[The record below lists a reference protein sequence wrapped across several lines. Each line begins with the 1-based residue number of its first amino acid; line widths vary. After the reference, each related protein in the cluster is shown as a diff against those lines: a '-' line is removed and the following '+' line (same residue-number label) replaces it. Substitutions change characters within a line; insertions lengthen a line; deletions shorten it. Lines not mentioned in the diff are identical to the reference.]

1 MQPQLI
7 TGLAAIASDYDALIC
22 DVWGVLH
29 NGHAAFSEAATALKK
44 FRDHHGPVILL
55 SNAPRPASD
64 LVRQFAGLGV
74 PPDCYDTIITSGGA
88 TRADLAIRTGKGRL
102 AMMHLGPARD
112 APIYEGLDVEKVDPE
127 DAEIVLCTGLYDDD
141 NETPEM
147 YFPLLNELKARG
159 LPMLCANPDVRV
171 PRGPK
176 MVWCAG
182 ALAEEYEEIGGEVT
196 YYGKPFGPIYDVTR
210 AAAKGAS
217 RLLAVGD
224 GLFTDIKGANAA
236 GIDALF
242 IADGLH
248 GEEVEPYTPE
258 HLADLFARS
267 GVNAR
272 AVLRALTW

>member
-7 TGLAAIASDYDALIC
+7 TGLAAIAPEYDALIC

-29 NGHAAFSEAATALKK
+29 NGHAAFSEAAAALKK

-64 LVRQFAGLGV
+64 LVRQFAHLGV
-74 PPDCYDTIITSGGA
+74 PPDCYDAIITSGGA
-88 TRADLAIRTGKGRL
+88 TRVDLALRSQKGRL
-102 AMMHLGPARD
+102 AMMHLGPPRD
-112 APIYEGLDVEKVDPE
+112 APIYKGLDVEVVDPA

-147 YFPLLNELKARG
+147 YDPLLGELKARG
-159 LPMLCANPDVRV
+159 LTMLCANPDIRV

-182 ALAEEYEEIGGEVT
+182 ALAAEYEEMGGEVV
-196 YYGKPFGPIYDVTR
+196 YYGKPYGPIYDVTL

-217 RLLAVGD
+217 RPLAVGD

-248 GEEVEPYTPE
+248 GEEIEPYTPE
-258 HLADLFARS
+258 HLAGLFERS
-267 GVNAR
+267 GVSAR
-272 AVLRALTW
+272 TVMRSLVW